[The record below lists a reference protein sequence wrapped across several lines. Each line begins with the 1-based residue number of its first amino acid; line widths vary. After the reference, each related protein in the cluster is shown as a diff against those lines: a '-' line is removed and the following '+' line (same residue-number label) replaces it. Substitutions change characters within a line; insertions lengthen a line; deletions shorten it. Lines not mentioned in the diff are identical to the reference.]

1 MRTVRRLTFKGFLES
16 YVKYLAAEDT
26 VDLTRLAS
34 VLSDE
39 PRLAEP
45 LVLWAVVTGRGVRL
59 AELLEEK
66 PLASEVRAVEQLAE
80 AGRLEETLAAAGPE
94 LRPEYVKAW
103 RSYVSR
109 RDAASRDA
117 RLKLEARQR
126 VLALEAEKGVTRY
139 RMAKALGLNP
149 GNLSAFLVQGNASKL
164 SLDKAFQL
172 VRYLE
177 AA

>member
-1 MRTVRRLTFKGFLES
+1 MRRLTFKGFLES
-16 YVKYLAAEDT
+16 YVKHLAAEET

-34 VLSDE
+34 LLPRE

-45 LVLWAVVTGRGVRL
+45 LVLWAAVTGRGARL
-59 AELLEEK
+59 AELLGER
-66 PLASEVRAVEQLAE
+66 PLASEARAVERLAE
-80 AGRLEETLAAAGPE
+80 KGLLEKALSAASPD
-94 LRPEYVKAW
+94 LRPEYAKAW

-109 RDAASRDA
+109 RDAPSRDA

-126 VLALEAEKGVTRY
+126 VLSLETEKNVTRY
-139 RMAKALGLNP
+139 RMAKDLGLNP
-149 GNLSAFLVQGNASKL
+149 GNLYAFLVQGDARRL
-164 SLDKAFQL
+164 SLDKALRL

>member
-1 MRTVRRLTFKGFLES
+1 VRRLTFKGFLES
-16 YVKYLAAEDT
+16 YVKYLSGEDT
-26 VDLTRLAS
+26 VDLTRLS
-34 VLSDE
+34 SLLSDE

-59 AELLEEK
+59 AELLKKE

-80 AGRLEETLAAAGPE
+80 AGRLEKTLAAADPG
-94 LRPEYVKAW
+94 LRPEYAKAW

-117 RLKLEARQR
+117 RLKLEARER
-126 VLALEAEKGVTRY
+126 VLALEAEKSVTRY

-164 SLDKAFQL
+164 SVDKAFQL

>member
-1 MRTVRRLTFKGFLES
+1 MRRLTFQGFLES
-16 YVKYLAAEDT
+16 YVKYLAAEET

-34 VLSDE
+34 LLPRE

-45 LVLWAVVTGRGVRL
+45 LVLWAAVTGRGARL
-59 AELLEEK
+59 AELLGDK
-66 PLASEVRAVEQLAE
+66 PLASEVRAVQQLAE
-80 AGRLEETLAAAGPE
+80 KGRLEKTLSAAGPE
-94 LRPEYVKAW
+94 LRPEYAKAW

-126 VLALEAEKGVTRY
+126 VLALETEKGVSRY
-139 RMAKALGLNP
+139 RMAKDLGLNP
-149 GNLSAFLVQGNASKL
+149 GNLNAFLVQADARRL
-164 SLDKAFQL
+164 SLDKALRL

>member
-1 MRTVRRLTFKGFLES
+1 MRRLTFKGFLES

-34 VLSDE
+34 LLPGE

-45 LVLWAVVTGRGVRL
+45 LVLWAVVTGRGARL
-59 AELLEEK
+59 AALLEEN
-66 PLASEVRAVEQLAE
+66 PLAPEVRAVERLAE

-94 LRPEYVKAW
+94 LRPEYAKAW

-117 RLKLEARQR
+117 RLKLEARER
-126 VLALEAEKGVTRY
+126 VLALEVVKGVTRY
-139 RMAKALGLNP
+139 RMAKTLGLNP
-149 GNLSAFLVQGNASKL
+149 GNLNAFLVQGNASKL

>member
-1 MRTVRRLTFKGFLES
+1 MRRLTFKGFLES

-34 VLSDE
+34 VVSGE

-45 LVLWAVVTGRGVRL
+45 LVLWAVVTGRGARL

-66 PLASEVRAVEQLAE
+66 PLAAEVRAVERLAE
-80 AGRLEETLAAAGPE
+80 AGRLEETLAAAGPG
-94 LRPEYVKAW
+94 LRPEYAKAW
-103 RSYVSR
+103 RSYVAR
-109 RDAASRDA
+109 RDAPSRDA
-117 RLKLEARQR
+117 RLKLEARER
-126 VLALEAEKGVTRY
+126 VLTLEAEKGVSRY

>member
-1 MRTVRRLTFKGFLES
+1 MRRLTFKGFLES

-34 VLSDE
+34 VVSGE

-45 LVLWAVVTGRGVRL
+45 LVLWAVVTGRGARL

-66 PLASEVRAVEQLAE
+66 PLAAEVRAVERLAE